1 MLQRFFPLLIP
12 IALLAGNITA
22 SAQGVKCSINGHPT
36 SCGDTPRSAPPP
48 PPPTNAT
55 APAPSAGVDQPSS
68 EEIERGRRERAERE
82 RQAELQRQRARRLQ
96 RLQEVEKAEQEQ
108 RARDR
113 ASASREQADFERRKQ
128 QSVNQLRMPDG
139 SDGTI
144 HDLKPVPTGQQN
156 ADRDTAIK
164 PVPPR
169 RAGPVIRNNPSKEA
183 AAASAAGS
191 AATLHGNDAA
201 KALTGEVFD
210 TAGRRAPANE
220 VDFSRDRPTQKLP
233 PGITASTK
241 YQNLDSAGGHWKQ
254 QHQDME
260 QQLAKVRAEKQKNG
274 ANKPQLEVQ
283 EANIKDKMGEG
294 SRSRTRQHQE
304 NAGFYRR
311 VQGVRLGPKT

>member
-1 MLQRFFPLLIP
+1 M
-12 IALLAGNITA
+12 
-22 SAQGVKCSINGHPT
+22 
-36 SCGDTPRSAPPP
+36 
-48 PPPTNAT
+48 
-55 APAPSAGVDQPSS
+55 
-68 EEIERGRRERAERE
+68 
-82 RQAELQRQRARRLQ
+82 QRQRARRLQ

-210 TAGRRAPANE
+210 SAGRRAPANE
-220 VDFSRDRPTQKLP
+220 VDFPATARRKNCRPESP
-233 PGITASTK
+233 PRRNTKIWTPRGRAFTTATP
-241 YQNLDSAGGHWKQ
+241 G
-254 QHQDME
+254 
-260 QQLAKVRAEKQKNG
+260 
-274 ANKPQLEVQ
+274 
-283 EANIKDKMGEG
+283 
-294 SRSRTRQHQE
+294 
-304 NAGFYRR
+304 
-311 VQGVRLGPKT
+311 